1 MSRKRILFVCTGN
14 ICRSPMAEALARSLM
29 DDRSLEFGSAGLSA
43 EEGSPASDHAHAV
56 MAKRELDLES
66 HRAVKVDNAILAE
79 ADLVLAMEAKHR
91 DRLERFPSSKGK
103 VMLLSE
109 WAGASPPGPGIDDP
123 YGMGESEYEETAE
136 RLAELIEAGLRRR

>member
-1 MSRKRILFVCTGN
+1 
-14 ICRSPMAEALARSLM
+14 
-29 DDRSLEFGSAGLSA
+29 
-43 EEGSPASDHAHAV
+43 